1 MVPIKVQKTRPAK
14 CRVLPKVNRA
24 ESITGG
30 LSTKKGDFPCSSV
43 RASKR
48 GRISKQ
54 GPVGKSSRPAA
65 RLQLANEET
74 LVTPSR
80 TSGLCRSR
88 HSSQRSETR
97 VPHGPAA
104 QEQQTSS
111 STSFLPQCRINPD
124 SQPVH
129 SGLAG
134 KGYHN
139 NPEHPHPG
147 VLEQI
152 VPCTKGR
159 WEKETCPRPISAKFV
174 HKDSRSKNG
183 TPREDIAE
191 CVAINVGNN
200 PRYSR
205 RFPSSIDS
213 QNLSEIFLL
222 LFQRPN
228 IHVPSYA
235 FWIDNSAMGFFKTH
249 ETSKIISETMGS
261 SYQFVHRRLFKS
273 SDNKRPSCTAQFLD
287 QVSIDLAWFQNQR
300 EKISTEPMPNPRI
313 SRCLD
318 KFQRFKYS
326 STERQSG
333 ESSCPYSPINRISVD
348 LKTSGRVSSRTVNV
362 CTQNDTAGQDA
373 RQQDHNLAESFHQG
387 IFQGHSGTGKP
398 TINPGP
404 CPFQKP
410 VASFIPP
417 VISSHKTISDYHDGR
432 LRCGLVGSNSS
443 IQGQRLLDLQGTYQ
457 LHKCAG
463 IDCNVQCSELFQKF
477 PSGHSNQV
485 TYRQYGDVVLS
496 KENGFVSLGKNEQT
510 VHGFSFIVSRT
521 QHTVC
526 CGPHC
531 GTTECSCR
539 QGLTSRVYQHRE
551 YAGPRLIT
559 IHMGQMAV
567 KPMARR
573 IRYFG
578 YYEMSFVRLS
588 VPGSESLRHRCV
600 SPRLERL
607 DNTGEKH
614 LFLPST
620 CVNALLGREI
630 CGFQRQGCFDSAVQ
644 WSHLASASYESS
656 RQSLSSPEG
665 LLPISI
671 CKRRNSHTHK
681 EVWETGCV
689 SLQAQGI
696 AQQSAPIPTTSN
708 EAHTQ
713 HLAEIIPSQQPNL
726 DIPQI
731 RNAVRTGDPNLSRL
745 EVCFNEFLKLGYSPD
760 AAYIISNSHKAST
773 KNQYQSGWKL
783 WLSYLQSHNIP
794 NEKVNAITL
803 CNFLV
808 FQGVQISRA
817 LSTLKVYYYSIRKP
831 FKLVYNTDLP
841 PKEDLDELF
850 NGIYHLNPP
859 PTKEDLAPKW
869 DLTSLLNY
877 LRGEEFEPLSSA
889 PVDMVEIKAFILI
902 LIATG
907 RRVGEISSATFD
919 KVKFIGDDKV
929 ELGWSPTFRVKAQ
942 RSKSS
947 WSPANPS
954 FSVLRGTSDDLLCPV
969 RAFRAYYEIR
979 CSLPHDAYGGYLWTR
994 KLKQISNLVRDTIID
1009 ALKQF
1014 QPDLLEVP
1022 NLLVRVHQLRKFVIS
1037 LAKKFLKVSDD
1048 ELCKLVG
1055 SRTIAVPYRR
1065 YISAVTEVKLPC
1077 QIPGGTLYPSN
1088 APN

>member
-1 MVPIKVQKTRPAK
+1 MKKRWLLLVEPPDYVAADIAVNGVRLEFLTAPPLKSSKHPPAHLSYHSVESIQILNPFILDWLERDIITTQNIPTRVFWSRLFHVPKADGRKRPVLDLSALNLYIKTPGLKMEHLGKILPNVWQSMWATTLDIVDAFLAVLIAKIFRKYFCFYFNGQTYMFLRMPFGLTIAPWAFSRLMRPVKSFLRTWGVVISSFIDDFLNLAITKDLAAQHNFWTRSVLTWLGFRINEKKSQQNPCQILEYLGVLINFK
-14 CRVLPKVNRA
+14 ELNIVLPKDKVEKVLALTHRSIGSALISRRQVESVVGLLMFAHKMIPLGRMHVNKIITWQNRFTRA
-24 ESITGG
+24 Y
-30 LSTKKGDFPCSSV
+30 
-43 RASKR
+43 
-48 GRISKQ
+48 
-54 GPVGKSSRPAA
+54 SRD
-65 RLQLANEET
+65 T
-74 LVTPSR
+74 LVQVNQQLIQALAPFKNRSLLSSPQSFRRIKPSLTIMTDASGVGWSGVILPYRVSDTWTSKER
-80 TSGLCRSR
+80 TNS
-88 HSSQRSETR
+88 
-97 VPHGPAA
+97 
-104 QEQQTSS
+104 
-111 STSFLPQCRINPD
+111 IN
-124 SQPVH
+124 
-129 SGLAG
+129 
-134 KGYHN
+134 
-139 NPEHPHPG
+139 
-147 VLEQI
+147 VLEL
-152 VPCTKGR
+152 T
-159 WEKETCPRPISAKFV
+159 
-174 HKDSRSKNG
+174 
-183 TPREDIAE
+183 
-191 CVAINVGNN
+191 
-200 PRYSR
+200 
-205 RFPSSIDS
+205 
-213 QNLSEIFLL
+213 
-222 LFQRPN
+222 
-228 IHVPSYA
+228 
-235 FWIDNSAMGFFKTH
+235 AMYNAVNFFKN
-249 ETSKIISETMGS
+249 SLQDIPI
-261 SYQFVHRRLFKS
+261 
-273 SDNKRPSCTAQFLD
+273 
-287 QVSIDLAWFQNQR
+287 
-300 EKISTEPMPNPRI
+300 
-313 SRCLD
+313 
-318 KFQRFKYS
+318 RF
-326 STERQSG
+326 
-333 ESSCPYSPINRISVD
+333 I
-348 LKTSGRVSSRTVNV
+348 
-362 CTQNDTAGQDA
+362 
-373 RQQDHNLAESFHQG
+373 
-387 IFQGHSGTGKP
+387 
-398 TINPGP
+398 
-404 CPFQKP
+404 
-410 VASFIPP
+410 
-417 VISSHKTISDYHDGR
+417 
-432 LRCGLVGSNSS
+432 
-443 IQGQRLLDLQGTYQ
+443 
-457 LHKCAG
+457 
-463 IDCNVQCSELFQKF
+463 
-477 PSGHSNQV
+477 
-485 TYRQYGDVVLS
+485 
-496 KENGFVSLGKNEQT
+496 SLGKNEQS
-510 VHGFSFIVSRT
+510 VHGFSFIVSRI

-551 YAGPRLIT
+551 YAGPRLVT

-689 SLQAQGI
+689 FLQAQGI

-708 EAHTQ
+708 EVHTQ

-794 NEKVNAITL
+794 NEKVNAVTL

-1065 YISAVTEVKLPC
+1065 YT
-1077 QIPGGTLYPSN
+1077 
-1088 APN
+1088 